1 MRDFWKPDPLL
12 LTLALCQLRTK
23 VMLRYSTQNLKA
35 FAYTRSAYRCLSVQ
49 HHQSQY
55 VKQGGKLVV
64 HLAPEANQSKITISS
79 KWQETVDLQYDN
91 DLLDVSFTED
101 ADTNSI
107 VVMSKQKSSSSGD
120 LQITIPEYLDMDI
133 EGYDV
138 DLQMKNKV
146 CIFLLYVD

>member
-1 MRDFWKPDPLL
+1 
-12 LTLALCQLRTK
+12 
-23 VMLRYSTQNLKA
+23 MLRYSVHNFKT
-35 FAYTRSAYRCLSVQ
+35 FAYTRSACRCLSMQ

-64 HLAPEANQSKITISS
+64 HLAPEASQSKITISS
-79 KWQETVDLQYDN
+79 KWQETIDVQYDS
-91 DLLDVSFTED
+91 DFLDVSFSDE

-107 VVMSKQKSSSSGD
+107 VVMSKQKSALGGD

-133 EGYDV
+133 GGYNI

-146 CIFLLYVD
+146 FVLLLCIEGATL